1 MNEHSTAAQP
11 ASRSWLDRLGQML
24 AGEPRNQAELLEELR
39 GAQVNGLLS
48 ADTLAMIEGAMAVSD
63 KQVGDVMVPRA
74 QMVAVD
80 TDWEFPQVLRVVL
93 ESGHSR
99 FPVTG
104 EDRDEVIGILLAKD
118 LLRGCAD
125 GSAAQGWQQQLR
137 PVVMIPASKR
147 LNVLLK
153 EFRASRNHM
162 AIVVNEYGGVA
173 GLITIEDVLEE
184 IVGEIDDEH
193 DDDEESFVRRHASGR
208 ATVNALTPIE
218 DFNREFG
225 TAFDEDETDT
235 IGGLVTARLG
245 RLPSVGD
252 SVQLGGLKLKVTRAD
267 RRRVQQ
273 LSVGPDVPA

>member
-1 MNEHSTAAQP
+1 MNEDAPATPQ

-24 AGEPRNQAELLEELR
+24 AGEPRNRAELIEELR
-39 GAQVNGLLS
+39 GAQANGLLS
-48 ADTLAMIEGAMAVSD
+48 VDTLAMIEGAMAVSD
-63 KQVGDVMVPRA
+63 KEVGDVMVPRA

-80 TDWEFPQVLRVVL
+80 TDWDFAQVLRVVV

-104 EDRDEVIGILLAKD
+104 EDRDEVMGILLAKD
-118 LLRGCAD
+118 LLRSCSEG
-125 GSAAQGWQQQLR
+125 AASHGWQQQLR
-137 PVVMIPASKR
+137 PVVMIPESKR

-162 AIVVNEYGGVA
+162 AVVVNEYGGVA

-193 DDDEESFVRRHASGR
+193 DDDEVSFIRTHASGR
-208 ATVNALTPIE
+208 ATVNALTPIGE
-218 DFNREFG
+218 FNRHFR
-225 TAFDEDETDT
+225 THFDEDETDT

-252 SVQLGGLKLKVTRAD
+252 SLVLGNLRFKVTRAD

-273 LSVGPDVPA
+273 LTVALNGGE